1 MEMGGND
8 EDDYESK
15 FRRSKRLR
23 PSSPIDSKP
32 LRRTRS
38 NSTDTYSSSSSDD
51 KPARR
56 KTTRRGRRP
65 RRKEPD
71 TDESSTESGD
81 DRPVR
86 RRSRSPKLDPKDEL
100 EIMRMEATLILSKT
114 IDLLPRRELQS
125 IIDAGRKEKKKT
137 PAAFRPEIIEYSKM
151 LVDKLDGESEESRML
166 QYIINARPAESSHL
180 VELCR
185 SVNNYNR
192 SQIPLKARILNKKV
206 DVATLAVALE
216 KYESMSG
223 TSSTDSEHYKMAQWI
238 NGFLRIPFGTYCPH
252 PVNVHDNT
260 LEECGDFLLK
270 AERILDDA
278 IYGQRGAKCQILQYI
293 AQLITNPDAAGNN
306 IAIYGDPG
314 VGKTSL
320 IQNGVS
326 RILDRPFHFIS
337 LGGATDEKMLTG
349 HGYTYE
355 GAIWGRIADIL
366 MRSECMNPIIYFDE
380 LDKIP
385 DNPAGHAIAGL
396 LTHLIDPT
404 QNYHFHDN
412 YFTGLDLDLSRV
424 LFIFSYNNKDKI
436 DRILLDRMYNIEVE
450 SFSSRDKIEIA
461 RDYLIPRTMTKFGMD
476 RGTINFTDDVI
487 NHIIS
492 ITPKES
498 GVRNLIR
505 SLENIVSRLNII
517 RMVDTVDSSSSIVR
531 KMFSVKINTFTIDV
545 TKEMVDHLISTDRAR
560 PRVNTIDAMYL

>member
-8 EDDYESK
+8 EDDYESN

-56 KTTRRGRRP
+56 KPVRRGRRP
-65 RRKEPD
+65 RRKEPE

-81 DRPVR
+81 DPPVR
-86 RRSRSPKLDPKDEL
+86 HRSRSPKLDPKDEL

-125 IIDAGRKEKKKT
+125 IIDAGRRDKKKT
-137 PAAFRPEIIEYSKM
+137 PSTFRPEIIEYSKM
-151 LVDKLDGESEESRML
+151 LVDKLDGESDESRML
-166 QYIINARPAESSHL
+166 QYIINSRPAESSHL

-216 KYESMSG
+216 KYESMTG
-223 TSSTDSEHYKMAQWI
+223 TSSTDSEHYKISQWI

-252 PVNVHDNT
+252 PVNIRDNT
-260 LEECGDFLLK
+260 MEECGEFLLK
-270 AERILDDA
+270 AESILDDA
-278 IYGQRGAKCQILQYI
+278 VYGQRGAKCQILQYI

-326 RILDRPFHFIS
+326 RILNRPFHFIS

-385 DNPAGHAIAGL
+385 DNPA
-396 LTHLIDPT
+396 
-404 QNYHFHDN
+404 
-412 YFTGLDLDLSRV
+412 
-424 LFIFSYNNKDKI
+424 
-436 DRILLDRMYNIEVE
+436 
-450 SFSSRDKIEIA
+450 
-461 RDYLIPRTMTKFGMD
+461 
-476 RGTINFTDDVI
+476 
-487 NHIIS
+487 
-492 ITPKES
+492 
-498 GVRNLIR
+498 
-505 SLENIVSRLNII
+505 
-517 RMVDTVDSSSSIVR
+517 
-531 KMFSVKINTFTIDV
+531 
-545 TKEMVDHLISTDRAR
+545 
-560 PRVNTIDAMYL
+560 

>member
-8 EDDYESK
+8 EDDYESN

-38 NSTDTYSSSSSDD
+38 NSTDTYSSSSSDG

-56 KTTRRGRRP
+56 KPSRRGRRP

-81 DRPVR
+81 DHPVR

-166 QYIINARPAESSHL
+166 QYIINARPTESSHL

-517 RMVDTVDSSSSIVR
+517 RMVDTVDASSSIVR